1 MEIMQK
7 LELYTAL
14 WRETNMIYEDWAKK
28 HGLSYSELLVIL
40 SLAEMKGTCLQ
51 KDICRQWTLPKQ
63 TVNSVLKNLMERS
76 LVSLTSYETDRR
88 SKLIQLTKEGKL
100 YVDSIAGDLQRAEY
114 SAWTKMGEENT
125 DMLLKTVSLYNSYL
139 KEEVESE
146 RK

>member
-1 MEIMQK
+1 MKIMKK

-63 TVNSVLKNLMERS
+63 TVNSVLKNLMGRS

-100 YVDSIAGDLQRAEY
+100 YVDSIACNLQKAEY

-125 DMLLKTVSLYNSYL
+125 EMLLKTVSLYNSYL